1 MNWWL
6 KTLFCSDILAPTQ
19 IAIKIREF
27 LLGTPQFLMNV
38 VFIVMEQFSNLIH
51 WLTLSRW
58 RMIVRLLNHPIAEFY
73 QVSIFS
79 PTFIIY
85 VVLGF
90 SEHWMNFPDSDKA
103 TIEKDYEYQHCCK
116 DNKGEIREYRKSV
129 IYSTVILWY
138 VPEKAACFN
147 KL

>member
-51 WLTLSRW
+51 WLTLSIW

-73 QVSIFS
+73 QVSIYNLCSTGIFWTLS
-79 PTFIIY
+79 
-85 VVLGF
+85 
-90 SEHWMNFPDSDKA
+90 NFKLNPDSDKA

-116 DNKGEIREYRKSV
+116 DNKGEIIENRKSV
-129 IYSTVILWY
+129 I
-138 VPEKAACFN
+138 FN
-147 KL
+147 TKC